1 MKKTYD
7 QLCAEGRARA
17 KAHLDWATNHPDYP
31 KVAAEV
37 DAEYDF
43 VRTMA
48 KAKKEA
54 RLTQTELAKRLG
66 VSQPTISDTLRNP
79 NVTVETFVRILAAC
93 NKRVRLVCED
103 LPQQAQLSH

>member
-1 MKKTYD
+1 MKKTD
-7 QLCAEGRARA
+7 EQLCAEDRARA
-17 KAHLDWATNHPDYP
+17 KAHLDWALNHPDYS

-66 VSQPTISDTLRNP
+66 VSQPTISEALRNP
-79 NVTVETFVRILAAC
+79 NITIATFVSILAAC

-103 LPQQAQLSH
+103 VPTQAHLAH